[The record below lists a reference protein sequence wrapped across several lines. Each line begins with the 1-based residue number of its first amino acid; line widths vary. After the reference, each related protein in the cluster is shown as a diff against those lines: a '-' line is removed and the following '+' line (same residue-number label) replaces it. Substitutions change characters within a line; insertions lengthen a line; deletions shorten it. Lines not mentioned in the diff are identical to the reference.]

1 MTQEEKAKEIARNNK
16 QNYYAGANG
25 LAGGKDVTYSSEE
38 ECYDSAMEMAE
49 WKDNQIKGFF
59 FELALLLTTPKTNL
73 EHSMRVAFPMSG
85 FNEIDDILDFL
96 HGKFLEYNNSGTI
109 LNDNNKS

>member
-1 MTQEEKAKEIARNNK
+1 MTNEEKAKEIARNN
-16 QNYYAGANG
+16 QQFYYGDG
-25 LAGGKDVTYSSEE
+25 ECYDIKSSDE

-96 HGKFLEYNNSGTI
+96 HGKFLEYNNCGTI
-109 LNDNNKS
+109 LNDNNK

>member
-1 MTQEEKAKEIARNNK
+1 MTNKEKAKALVDELGIIYTDCERATIK
-16 QNYYAGANG
+16 E
-25 LAGGKDVTYSSEE
+25 LL
-38 ECYDSAMEMAE
+38 MEMAE
-49 WKDNQIKGFF
+49 WKDEQIKGFF

-73 EHSMRVAFPMSG
+73 EHSMRIAFPMSG

-109 LNDNNKS
+109 LNDNNK